1 LRRRDDYFALRF
13 TGYINI
19 QTGGEYTFYTNSDE
33 GSKLYVNGSL
43 VVDNDGLHGTQEE
56 SGTVSLTAGKH
67 LIVVTYFEYDGEQ
80 GLIVS
85 YSGPGIS
92 KKQIPVNVL
101 FRCDLAGDF
110 SGDCHIDMNDLKIL
124 AANWL
129 NDYNFIDF
137 SEMAANWME

>member
-1 LRRRDDYFALRF
+1 
-13 TGYINI
+13 
-19 QTGGEYTFYTNSDE
+19 
-33 GSKLYVNGSL
+33 
-43 VVDNDGLHGTQEE
+43 VVDNDGLHGMLEK
-56 SGTVSLTAGKH
+56 SGIVSLAAGKH
-67 LIVVTYFEYDGEQ
+67 LIVVTYFEKDGGQ

-92 KKQIPVNVL
+92 KKQIPVNKL
-101 FRCDLAGDF
+101 FRCNVDLPGDF

-129 NDYNFIDF
+129 NNYTFIDF